1 MEEKFR
7 VELLMMLDKSMSKE
21 LVSVVDMAL
30 TALFQK
36 YDVSEACTDLA
47 VCDDSNERIINTYI
61 ASMRLEGRSEKTLK
75 QYYDALTKL
84 LDEIP
89 KSIKD
94 IRTNDIRYHLAH
106 YQGTHKVSNATVNNK
121 RKFLSAF
128 FVWATREEIVEKNPM
143 LKINSIKE
151 KYVTKKP
158 FSDIELAKIRDALE
172 DNREKALVEFLL
184 STGCRVS
191 EVAGLKVGNID
202 FRTGECV
209 VLGKG
214 NKERTVY
221 LNNKSMYYLER
232 YLGNFVDADRP
243 LFMNARGRGMTKQNI
258 EELMR
263 IIGKRAGVS
272 KVHPHRFRRTMA
284 TNAMKRGMPVQY
296 IQVILGHSKLDTTMI
311 YCIYDKEV
319 VKAEYLKVA

>member
-7 VELLMMLDKSMSKE
+7 VELLTMLGMSMDKEQISA
-21 LVSVVDMAL
+21 VDMAL

-36 YDVSEACTDLA
+36 YDVTEACTELA
-47 VCDDSNERIINTYI
+47 VLDDSNERIINTYI

-84 LDEIP
+84 LEEIP
-89 KSIKD
+89 KNIRDIK
-94 IRTNDIRYHLAH
+94 TNDIRYHLAN
-106 YQGTHKVSNATVNNK
+106 YQATHNVSNATVNNK

-128 FVWATREEIVEKNPM
+128 FVWATREEIVDKNPM

-151 KYVTKKP
+151 RYVTKKP

-202 FRTGECV
+202 FRTGECI

-221 LNNKSMYYLER
+221 LNNKSMYYMER

-243 LFMNARGRGMTKQNI
+243 LFMNSRGRGMTKQNI

-319 VKAEYLKVA
+319 VKAEYMKVA

>member
-7 VELLMMLDKSMSKE
+7 VELLTMLGKSMSKE
-21 LVSVVDMAL
+21 LVSAVDMAL

-106 YQGTHKVSNATVNNK
+106 YQATHKVSNATVNNR

-128 FVWATREEIVEKNPM
+128 FVWATREEIVDKNPM

-232 YLGNFVDADRP
+232 YLGGFVDAERP

>member
-106 YQGTHKVSNATVNNK
+106 YQATHKVSNATVNNK

-128 FVWATREEIVEKNPM
+128 FVWATREEIVDKNPM
-143 LKINSIKE
+143 LKINSIKD

-232 YLGNFVDADRP
+232 YIGGFVDADRP
-243 LFMNARGRGMTKQNI
+243 LFMNARDRGMTKQNI

>member
-7 VELLMMLDKSMSKE
+7 VELLTMLGKSMSKE
-21 LVSVVDMAL
+21 LVSAVDMAL

-47 VCDDSNERIINTYI
+47 VCDDSNEKIINTYI

-106 YQGTHKVSNATVNNK
+106 YQATHKVSNATVNNR

-128 FVWATREEIVEKNPM
+128 FVWATREEIVDKNPM

-263 IIGKRAGVS
+263 IIGKRAGVL

>member
-7 VELLMMLDKSMSKE
+7 VELLTMLGKSMSKE
-21 LVSVVDMAL
+21 LVSAVDMAL

-106 YQGTHKVSNATVNNK
+106 YQTTHKVSNATVNNK

-128 FVWATREEIVEKNPM
+128 FVWATREEIVDKNPM

-202 FRTGECV
+202 FRTGDCV

-232 YLGNFVDADRP
+232 YLGGFVDAERP

>member
-7 VELLMMLDKSMSKE
+7 VELLTMLDKRMSKE
-21 LVSVVDMAL
+21 QISAVDMAL
-30 TALFQK
+30 TALFRK
-36 YDVSEACTDLA
+36 YDISESCTELA

-89 KSIKD
+89 KNIKD
-94 IRTNDIRYHLAH
+94 IKTNDIRYHLAH
-106 YQGTHKVSNATVNNK
+106 YQSTHKVSNATVKNK

-128 FVWATREEIVEKNPM
+128 FVWATKEEIIDRNPM

-158 FSDIELAKIRDALE
+158 FSDIELAKIRDVLKN
-172 DNREKALVEFLL
+172 DREKALVEFLL

-191 EVAGLKVGNID
+191 EVAGLKVEDVN
-202 FRTGECV
+202 FRDGECV
-209 VLGKG
+209 VCGKG

-221 LNNKSMYYLER
+221 INNKAMYYLER
-232 YLGNFVDADRP
+232 YLPDKMDASRP
-243 LFMNARGRGMTKQNI
+243 LFLNGWGKSMAKGNI
-258 EELMR
+258 EQLMR
-263 IIGKRAGVS
+263 DIGKRAGVS

-311 YCIYDKEV
+311 YCIYDKEM

>member
-7 VELLMMLDKSMSKE
+7 VELLTMLGKSMSKE
-21 LVSVVDMAL
+21 LVSAVDMAL

-47 VCDDSNERIINTYI
+47 VCDDSNEKIINTYI

-106 YQGTHKVSNATVNNK
+106 YQATHKVSNATVNNK

-128 FVWATREEIVEKNPM
+128 FVWATREEIVDKNPM

-232 YLGNFVDADRP
+232 YIGGFVDADRP

>member
-7 VELLMMLDKSMSKE
+7 VELLTMLDKRMSKE

-106 YQGTHKVSNATVNNK
+106 YQATHKVSNATVNNR

-128 FVWATREEIVEKNPM
+128 FVWATREEIVDKNPM

-232 YLGNFVDADRP
+232 YLGGFVDAERP

>member
-7 VELLMMLDKSMSKE
+7 VELLTMLDKSMSKE

-106 YQGTHKVSNATVNNK
+106 YQATHKVSNATVNNK

-128 FVWATREEIVEKNPM
+128 FVWATREEIVDKNPM

-151 KYVTKKP
+151 RYVTKKP

-209 VLGKG
+209 LLGKG

-232 YLGNFVDADRP
+232 YLGSFVDANRP

-319 VKAEYLKVA
+319 VKAEYMKVA

>member
-7 VELLMMLDKSMSKE
+7 VELLTMLDKSMSKE
-21 LVSVVDMAL
+21 VISVVDMAL

-36 YDVSEACTDLA
+36 YDVTEACTELA
-47 VCDDSNERIINTYI
+47 VRDDSNERIINTYV
-61 ASMRLEGRSEKTLK
+61 ASMRLEGRSEKTIK
-75 QYYDALTKL
+75 QYYDALTKF
-84 LDEIP
+84 LDDIP
-89 KSIKD
+89 KNIKD
-94 IRTNDIRYHLAH
+94 IKTNDIRYHLAN
-106 YQGTHKVSNATVNNK
+106 YQATHNVSNATVNNK

-128 FVWATREEIVEKNPM
+128 FVWATREEIVDKNPM

-151 KYVTKKP
+151 RYVTKKP

-243 LFMNARGRGMTKQNI
+243 LFMNSRERGMTKQNI

-319 VKAEYLKVA
+319 VKAEYMKVA

>member
-7 VELLMMLDKSMSKE
+7 VELLTMLGKSMSKE
-21 LVSVVDMAL
+21 LVSAVDMAL

-47 VCDDSNERIINTYI
+47 VCDDSNEKIINTYI

-106 YQGTHKVSNATVNNK
+106 YQATHKVSNATVNNR

-128 FVWATREEIVEKNPM
+128 FVWATREEIVDKNPM

-232 YLGNFVDADRP
+232 YLGGFVDAERP
-243 LFMNARGRGMTKQNI
+243 LIMNARGRGMTKQNI
-258 EELMR
+258 EKMMR
-263 IIGKRAGVS
+263 NIGKRAGVS

>member
-7 VELLMMLDKSMSKE
+7 VELLTMLDKRMSKE
-21 LVSVVDMAL
+21 QISAVDMAL
-30 TALFQK
+30 TALFRK
-36 YDVSEACTDLA
+36 YDVSESCTELA

-89 KSIKD
+89 KNIKD
-94 IRTNDIRYHLAH
+94 IKTNDIRYHLAH
-106 YQGTHKVSNATVNNK
+106 YQSTHKVSNATVNNK

-128 FVWATREEIVEKNPM
+128 FVWATKEEIIDRNPM

-158 FSDIELAKIRDALE
+158 FSDIELAKIRDVLKN
-172 DNREKALVEFLL
+172 DREKALVEFLL

-191 EVAGLKVGNID
+191 EVAGLKVEGVN
-202 FRTGECV
+202 FRDGECV
-209 VLGKG
+209 VCGKG

-221 LNNKSMYYLER
+221 INNKAMYYLER
-232 YLGNFVDADRP
+232 YLPDKMDASRP
-243 LFMNARGRGMTKQNI
+243 LFLNGWGKSMAKGNI
-258 EELMR
+258 EQLMR
-263 IIGKRAGVS
+263 DIGKRAGVS

-311 YCIYDKEV
+311 YCIYDKEM

>member
-158 FSDIELAKIRDALE
+158 FSDIEIAKIRDALE

-232 YLGNFVDADRP
+232 YLGNFVDAERP

>member
-7 VELLMMLDKSMSKE
+7 VELLTMLDKRMSKE
-21 LVSVVDMAL
+21 QISAVDMAL
-30 TALFQK
+30 TALFRK
-36 YDVSEACTDLA
+36 YDVSESCTELA

-89 KSIKD
+89 KNIKD
-94 IRTNDIRYHLAH
+94 IKTNDIRYHLAH
-106 YQGTHKVSNATVNNK
+106 YQSTHKVSNATVNNK

-128 FVWATREEIVEKNPM
+128 CVWATKEEIIDRNPM

-158 FSDIELAKIRDALE
+158 FSDIELAKIRDVLKN
-172 DNREKALVEFLL
+172 DREKALVEFLL

-191 EVAGLKVGNID
+191 EVAGLKVEDVN
-202 FRTGECV
+202 FRDGECV
-209 VLGKG
+209 VCGKG

-221 LNNKSMYYLER
+221 INNKAMYYLER
-232 YLGNFVDADRP
+232 YLPDKMDASRP
-243 LFMNARGRGMTKQNI
+243 LFLNGWGKSMAKGNI
-258 EELMR
+258 EQLMR
-263 IIGKRAGVS
+263 DIGKRAGVS

-311 YCIYDKEV
+311 YCIYDKEM

>member
-7 VELLMMLDKSMSKE
+7 VELLTMLGKSMSKE
-21 LVSVVDMAL
+21 LVSAVDMAL

-47 VCDDSNERIINTYI
+47 VCDDSNEKIINTYI

-106 YQGTHKVSNATVNNK
+106 YQTTHKVSNATVNNK

-128 FVWATREEIVEKNPM
+128 FVWATREEIVDKNPM

-232 YLGNFVDADRP
+232 YLGGFVDAERP

>member
-47 VCDDSNERIINTYI
+47 VCDDSNEKIINTYI

-106 YQGTHKVSNATVNNK
+106 YQATHKVSNATVNNK

-128 FVWATREEIVEKNPM
+128 FVWATREEIVDKNPM

-151 KYVTKKP
+151 RYVTKKP

-243 LFMNARGRGMTKQNI
+243 LFMNSRERGMTKQNI

>member
-7 VELLMMLDKSMSKE
+7 VELLTMLDKSMSKE
-21 LVSVVDMAL
+21 LVSAVDMAL

-106 YQGTHKVSNATVNNK
+106 YQTTHKVSNATVNNK

-128 FVWATREEIVEKNPM
+128 FVWATREEIVDKNPM

-158 FSDIELAKIRDALE
+158 FSDIELAKIRDSLE

-232 YLGNFVDADRP
+232 YLGGFVDAERP

>member
-7 VELLMMLDKSMSKE
+7 VELLTMLGKSMSKE
-21 LVSVVDMAL
+21 LVSAVDMAL

-106 YQGTHKVSNATVNNK
+106 YQTTHKVSNATVNNK

-128 FVWATREEIVEKNPM
+128 FVWATREDIVDKNPM

-232 YLGNFVDADRP
+232 YLGGLVDAERP

>member
-7 VELLMMLDKSMSKE
+7 VELLTMLDMNMSKE
-21 LVSVVDMAL
+21 LVNVVDMAL

-106 YQGTHKVSNATVNNK
+106 YQATHKVSNATVNNK

-151 KYVTKKP
+151 RYVTKKP

-232 YLGNFVDADRP
+232 YFGNFVDADRP
-243 LFMNARGRGMTKQNI
+243 LFMNSRGRGMTKQNI

>member
-7 VELLMMLDKSMSKE
+7 VELLTMLGKSMSKE
-21 LVSVVDMAL
+21 LVSAVDMAL

-47 VCDDSNERIINTYI
+47 VCDDSNEKIINTYI

-106 YQGTHKVSNATVNNK
+106 YQTTHNVSNATVNNK

-128 FVWATREEIVEKNPM
+128 FVWATREEIVDKNPM

-232 YLGNFVDADRP
+232 YIGGFVDADRP

>member
-7 VELLMMLDKSMSKE
+7 VELLTMLDKSMSKE

-106 YQGTHKVSNATVNNK
+106 YQTTHNVSNATVNNK

-128 FVWATREEIVEKNPM
+128 FVWATREEIVDKNPM

-151 KYVTKKP
+151 KYVSKKP

-232 YLGNFVDADRP
+232 YLGGLVDAERP

>member
-106 YQGTHKVSNATVNNK
+106 YQATHKVSNATVNNK

-128 FVWATREEIVEKNPM
+128 FVWATREEIVDKNPM

-151 KYVTKKP
+151 RYVTKKP

-172 DNREKALVEFLL
+172 DDREKALVEFLL

-232 YLGNFVDADRP
+232 YLGNFVDAERP

-319 VKAEYLKVA
+319 VKAEYMKVA

>member
-7 VELLMMLDKSMSKE
+7 VELLTMLGKSMSKE
-21 LVSVVDMAL
+21 LVSAVDMAL

-47 VCDDSNERIINTYI
+47 VCDDSNEKIINTYI

-106 YQGTHKVSNATVNNK
+106 YQATHKVSNATVNNK

-128 FVWATREEIVEKNPM
+128 FVWATREEIVDKNPM

-263 IIGKRAGVS
+263 IIGKRAGVL

-284 TNAMKRGMPVQY
+284 TNAMKRGMLVQY

>member
-7 VELLMMLDKSMSKE
+7 VELLTMLDKRMSKE
-21 LVSVVDMAL
+21 QISAVDMAL
-30 TALFQK
+30 TALFRK
-36 YDVSEACTDLA
+36 YDVSESCTELA

-89 KSIKD
+89 KNIKD
-94 IRTNDIRYHLAH
+94 IKTNDIRYHLAH
-106 YQGTHKVSNATVNNK
+106 YQSTHKVSNATVNNK

-128 FVWATREEIVEKNPM
+128 FVWATKEEIIDRNTM

-158 FSDIELAKIRDALE
+158 FSDIELAKIRDVLKN
-172 DNREKALVEFLL
+172 DREKALVEFLL

-191 EVAGLKVGNID
+191 EVAGLKVEDVN
-202 FRTGECV
+202 FRDGECV
-209 VLGKG
+209 VCGKG

-221 LNNKSMYYLER
+221 INNKAMYYLER
-232 YLGNFVDADRP
+232 YLPDKMDASRP
-243 LFMNARGRGMTKQNI
+243 LFLNGWGKSMAKGNI
-258 EELMR
+258 EQLMR
-263 IIGKRAGVS
+263 DIGKRAGVS

-311 YCIYDKEV
+311 YCIYDKEM

>member
-7 VELLMMLDKSMSKE
+7 VELLTMLGKSMSKE
-21 LVSVVDMAL
+21 LVSAVDMAL

-47 VCDDSNERIINTYI
+47 VCDDSNEKIINTYI

-106 YQGTHKVSNATVNNK
+106 YQATHKVSNATVNNK

-128 FVWATREEIVEKNPM
+128 FVWATREEIVDKNPM

-232 YLGNFVDADRP
+232 YIGGFVDADRP

-263 IIGKRAGVS
+263 IIGKRAGVL

>member
-7 VELLMMLDKSMSKE
+7 VELLTMLDKRMSKE
-21 LVSVVDMAL
+21 QISAVDMAL
-30 TALFQK
+30 TALFRK
-36 YDVSEACTDLA
+36 YDVSESCTELA

-89 KSIKD
+89 KNIKD
-94 IRTNDIRYHLAH
+94 IKTNDIRYHLAH
-106 YQGTHKVSNATVNNK
+106 YQSTHKVSNATVNNK

-128 FVWATREEIVEKNPM
+128 FVWATKEEIIDRNPM

-158 FSDIELAKIRDALE
+158 FSDIELAKIRDVLKN
-172 DNREKALVEFLL
+172 DREKALVEFLL

-191 EVAGLKVGNID
+191 EVAGLKVEDVN
-202 FRTGECV
+202 FRDGECV
-209 VLGKG
+209 VCGKG

-221 LNNKSMYYLER
+221 INNKAMYYLER
-232 YLGNFVDADRP
+232 YLPDKMGASRP
-243 LFMNARGRGMTKQNI
+243 LFLNGWGKSMAKGNI
-258 EELMR
+258 EQLMR
-263 IIGKRAGVS
+263 DIGKRAGVS

-311 YCIYDKEV
+311 YCIYDKEM

>member
-7 VELLMMLDKSMSKE
+7 VELLTMLDKSMSKE

-47 VCDDSNERIINTYI
+47 VCDDSNEKIINTYI

-128 FVWATREEIVEKNPM
+128 FVWATREEIVDKNPM

-232 YLGNFVDADRP
+232 YIGGFVDADRP

-263 IIGKRAGVS
+263 IIGKRAGVL

>member
-7 VELLMMLDKSMSKE
+7 VELLTMLDKSMSKE
-21 LVSVVDMAL
+21 QISAVDMAL

-36 YDVSEACTDLA
+36 YEISEACTELA
-47 VCDDSNERIINTYI
+47 VRDDSNERIINTYI

-89 KSIKD
+89 KRIKD

-106 YQGTHKVSNATVNNK
+106 YQSTHKVSNATVNNK

-128 FVWATREEIVEKNPM
+128 FVWATREEIVDKNPM

-263 IIGKRAGVS
+263 IIGKRAGVL

>member
-7 VELLMMLDKSMSKE
+7 VELLTMLGKSMSKE
-21 LVSVVDMAL
+21 LVSAVDMAL

-47 VCDDSNERIINTYI
+47 VCDDSNEKIINTYI

-106 YQGTHKVSNATVNNK
+106 YQATHKVSNATVNNK

-128 FVWATREEIVEKNPM
+128 FVWATREEIVDKNPM

-232 YLGNFVDADRP
+232 YLGGFVDAERP

>member
-7 VELLMMLDKSMSKE
+7 VELLTMLDKSMSKE

-106 YQGTHKVSNATVNNK
+106 YQTTHNVSNATVNNK

-128 FVWATREEIVEKNPM
+128 FVWATREEIVDKNPM

-151 KYVTKKP
+151 KYVSKKP

-221 LNNKSMYYLER
+221 LNNKSMYYMER
-232 YLGNFVDADRP
+232 YIGGFVDADRP
-243 LFMNARGRGMTKQNI
+243 LFMNALGRGMTKQNI

>member
-7 VELLMMLDKSMSKE
+7 VELLTMLDKSMSKE
-21 LVSVVDMAL
+21 QISAVDMAL

-36 YDVSEACTDLA
+36 YDISEACTELA
-47 VCDDSNERIINTYI
+47 VCDDSNDRIINTYI

-106 YQGTHKVSNATVNNK
+106 YQATHKVSNATVNNK

-128 FVWATREEIVEKNPM
+128 FVWATREEIVDKNPI

-158 FSDIELAKIRDALE
+158 FSDIELAKIRDVLE

-232 YLGNFVDADRP
+232 YLGSFVDADRP

>member
-7 VELLMMLDKSMSKE
+7 VELLTMLDKRMSKE
-21 LVSVVDMAL
+21 QISAVDMAL
-30 TALFQK
+30 TALFRK
-36 YDVSEACTDLA
+36 YDVSESCTELA

-89 KSIKD
+89 KNIKD
-94 IRTNDIRYHLAH
+94 IKTNDIRYHLAH
-106 YQGTHKVSNATVNNK
+106 YQSTHKVSNATVNNK

-128 FVWATREEIVEKNPM
+128 FVWATKEEIIDRNPM

-158 FSDIELAKIRDALE
+158 FSDIELAKIRDVLKN
-172 DNREKALVEFLL
+172 DREKALVEFLL

-191 EVAGLKVGNID
+191 EVAGLKVEDVN
-202 FRTGECV
+202 FRDGECV
-209 VLGKG
+209 VCGKG

-221 LNNKSMYYLER
+221 INNKAMYYLER
-232 YLGNFVDADRP
+232 YLPDKMDASRP
-243 LFMNARGRGMTKQNI
+243 LFLNGWGKSMAKGNI
-258 EELMR
+258 EQLMR
-263 IIGKRAGVS
+263 DIGKRAGVS

-296 IQVILGHSKLDTTMI
+296 IQVILGHSKLATTMI
-311 YCIYDKEV
+311 YCIYDKEM

>member
-106 YQGTHKVSNATVNNK
+106 YQTTHKVSNATVNNK

-128 FVWATREEIVEKNPM
+128 FVWATREEIVDKNPM

-151 KYVTKKP
+151 RYVTKKP

-243 LFMNARGRGMTKQNI
+243 LFMNSRERGMTKQNI

>member
-1 MEEKFR
+1 MKEKFR
-7 VELLMMLDKSMSKE
+7 VELLTMLDKSMSKE
-21 LVSVVDMAL
+21 QISAVDMAL

-106 YQGTHKVSNATVNNK
+106 YQSTHKVSNATVNNK

-128 FVWATREEIVEKNPM
+128 FVWATREEIVDKNPM

-202 FRTGECV
+202 FRIGECV

>member
-7 VELLMMLDKSMSKE
+7 MELLAILNKGMDKE
-21 LVSVVDMAL
+21 QINAVDMAL
-30 TALFQK
+30 TALFQR
-36 YDVSEACTDLA
+36 YEVSEQCTDL
-47 VCDDSNERIINTYI
+47 VVLDDCNDKIINTYI

-84 LDEIP
+84 LEEIP
-89 KSIKD
+89 KNIRDIK
-94 IRTNDIRYHLAH
+94 TNDIRYHLAH
-106 YQGTHKVSNATVNNK
+106 YQATHKVSNATVNNK

-128 FVWATREEIVEKNPM
+128 FAWATREEIVDKNPM

-232 YLGNFVDADRP
+232 YIGGFVDADRP

-263 IIGKRAGVS
+263 IVGKRAGVS

>member
-7 VELLMMLDKSMSKE
+7 VELLTMLDKRMSKE

-47 VCDDSNERIINTYI
+47 VCDDSNEKIINTYI

-106 YQGTHKVSNATVNNK
+106 YQATHKVSNATVNNR

-128 FVWATREEIVEKNPM
+128 FVWATREEIVDKNPM

-232 YLGNFVDADRP
+232 YLGGFVDAERP